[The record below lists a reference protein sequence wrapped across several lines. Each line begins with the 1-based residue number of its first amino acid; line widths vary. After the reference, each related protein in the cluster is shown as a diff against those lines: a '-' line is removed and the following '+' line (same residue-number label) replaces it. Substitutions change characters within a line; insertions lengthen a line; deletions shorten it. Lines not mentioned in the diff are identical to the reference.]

1 MSEESSDP
9 FDRLHCGDGF
19 RVNRVEIGGN
29 VSLHVCAY
37 QDGVVA
43 NLFDVQPEDASVEI
57 AEWKDPSPADLGAS
71 TRLELVLDAICR
83 YLTTGGNWNE
93 LNDAVSRMKRV
104 AVGGIVYAGYHL
116 LESYSN
122 TEGDY
127 EHIFVK
133 NGTTEAV
140 LWVEDQFIDRK
151 SLEQIRREQEEAE
164 EGEDGEADLTEDAD
178 SAERSYPGDQ
188 GNLLTGPDH
197 PSP

>member
-1 MSEESSDP
+1 MSDESVDP

-29 VSLHVCAY
+29 VSLHICAY

-43 NLFDVQPEDASVEI
+43 NLFDVAPEDASVEV

-93 LNDAVSRMKRV
+93 LGDAVSRMKRV

-133 NGTTEAV
+133 NGTTDAV

-151 SLEQIRREQEEAE
+151 SLEQIRREQEVE
-164 EGEDGEADLTEDAD
+164 EGEEDGEEDLTEDTD
-178 SAERSYPGDQ
+178 SAERPYLGDQ
-188 GNLLTGPDH
+188 GNLLPGPDH
-197 PSP
+197 PSS

>member
-1 MSEESSDP
+1 MSEESTDP

-19 RVNRVEIGGN
+19 RVNRVELGGN
-29 VSLHVCAY
+29 VSLHICAY
-37 QDGVVA
+37 QDGVVS
-43 NLFDVQPEDASVEI
+43 NLFNVPPEDASVEV
-57 AEWKDPSPADLGAS
+57 AEWRDPSPADLGAS

-93 LNDAVSRMKRV
+93 LNDAVGRMKRV

-164 EGEDGEADLTEDAD
+164 EGEDGEEDLTEDTD
-178 SAERSYPGDQ
+178 SAERPYLGDQ
-188 GNLLTGPDH
+188 GNLLSGPDH